1 MLIPHE
7 DKVYVVTPF
16 NIGHKGWRIWIPHE
30 DKVDVIIPILVLFRG
45 GGEFWSLMKIELML
59 FPQSTYCSV
68 MSQSWVWANV
78 KVADNMLTKHWIKE
92 KHQSCGYTWL
102 NLETRKDGNI
112 KQSDGYIIKSWGHKQ
127 VEADQSRISM
137 RWSKWFK
144 EAKTADHS
152 FSSISFQRLTKI
164 ARHFKLLSVPHSEC
178 SASIASKLWKPQE
191 LPMPSLKRWINSSFS
206 ACHGLSCLL
215 SQKKMTLSVWT
226 WVNYNLA

>member
-1 MLIPHE
+1 MDQE
-7 DKVYVVTPF
+7 K
-16 NIGHKGWRIWIPHE
+16 KWR
-30 DKVDVIIPILVLFRG
+30 D
-45 GGEFWSLMKIELML
+45 
-59 FPQSTYCSV
+59 QCSKQIYWQATSMQPRQQIRTGPPSRLLASKHV
-68 MSQSWVWANV
+68 N
-78 KVADNMLTKHWIKE
+78 KNMGLKNAIMGIHTH
-92 KHQSCGYTWL
+92 TWL
-102 NLETRKDGNI
+102 NLEKRKDENI
-112 KQSDGYIIKSWGHKQ
+112 KQSDGYIVKSWGHKR
-127 VEADQSRISM
+127 EADQSRISV

-164 ARHFKLLSVPHSEC
+164 SRHFKLLSAPHSEC